1 MKNKGLKISR
11 KKTVYPTFNG
21 YGKLDGN
28 SDINI
33 QGEHLERVTLLDNG
47 DLDAKMTRHRIQP
60 GWKRWKRVSGVCL
73 TEE

>member
-33 QGEHLERVTLLDNG
+33 QGENLERVTAFKYLGLTLLYNG
-47 DLDAKMTRHRIQP
+47 DLDAKMILHRIQ
-60 GWKRWKRVSGVCL
+60 L
-73 TEE
+73 